1 MEENSMANLKTA
13 DDFVNDVKKMKM
25 TYSYIPVFIIAFF
38 SECNENGVAQLDAIA
53 QYYKYYYAQRRK
65 DGNFVEKPDS
75 IFCDANVSLEDVKR
89 NILFNPLGRTFL
101 TNYFKHSTMD
111 NTIKLQST
119 VWETLFMKQSKQ
131 IIVICNERLNIYFQK
146 LADNCKPE
154 N

>member
-1 MEENSMANLKTA
+1 MANLKTA

-75 IFCDANVSLEDVKR
+75 IFCDANVSLEEPITHNPNTFVNNDVFGFFVY
-89 NILFNPLGRTFL
+89 L
-101 TNYFKHSTMD
+101 
-111 NTIKLQST
+111 
-119 VWETLFMKQSKQ
+119 
-131 IIVICNERLNIYFQK
+131 
-146 LADNCKPE
+146 
-154 N
+154 